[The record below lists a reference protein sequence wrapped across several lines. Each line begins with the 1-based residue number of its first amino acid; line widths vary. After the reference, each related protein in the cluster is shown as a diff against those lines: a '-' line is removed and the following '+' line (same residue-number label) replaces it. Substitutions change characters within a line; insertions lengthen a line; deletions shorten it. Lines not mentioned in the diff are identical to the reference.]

1 MPTPIDI
8 SASRGAAILGISPY
22 KSPAEVWI
30 EIMEARQPGFCEK
43 NNYTLPTFSSN
54 MAMEWGLAFEDAI
67 ITEAQK
73 KQKDIIVDRELFIK
87 KNYITCHLDGKY
99 EKTGTLHE
107 GKTTTQFYFRDNFGE
122 PGSDRI
128 PPIYQ
133 VQVQHQMLLAKA
145 KKCIL
150 SVLVF
155 PKRPEEYQTIPK
167 KTDRKNWAKVLNQM
181 GFFHQ
186 YEILADKNLQKII
199 KEKYKN
205 FWENYVLK
213 KNEPP
218 ILLYSDFSLLVKNPI
233 GTIVSSDQVERWAA
247 EYKQINAEN
256 SDLKKRKDQL
266 KVLILKYMKKQ
277 DAKVEKIIDDDS
289 CEKWVLRDNA
299 GKKLFQYDGKSL
311 R

>member
-1 MPTPIDI
+1 M
-8 SASRGAAILGISPY
+8 
-22 KSPAEVWI
+22 
-30 EIMEARQPGFCEK
+30 
-43 NNYTLPTFSSN
+43 
-54 MAMEWGLAFEDAI
+54 
-67 ITEAQK
+67 
-73 KQKDIIVDRELFIK
+73 
-87 KNYITCHLDGKY
+87 
-99 EKTGTLHE
+99 HE

-122 PGSDRI
+122 PGTDRI

-133 VQVQHQMLLAKA
+133 VQVQHQMLLSKA

-277 DAKVEKIIDDDS
+277 DAKVEKILDDDS